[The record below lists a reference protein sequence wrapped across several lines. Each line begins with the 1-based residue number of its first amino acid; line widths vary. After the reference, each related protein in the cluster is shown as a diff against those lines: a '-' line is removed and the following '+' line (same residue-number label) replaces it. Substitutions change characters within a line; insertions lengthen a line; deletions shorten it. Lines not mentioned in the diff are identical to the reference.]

1 MKDANKAIEIDPTFV
16 RAYIRKAMVL
26 YGMKDHTQALTALQ
40 KATDADKDHTSTR
53 EINEWNTKIQHALY
67 SERSNE
73 TDEQTLERAM
83 RDPEVAAI
91 MSDPIMQSILQQAQN
106 DPAALQNHMRNE
118 GIQKKIFKLVEA
130 GIIKTR

>member
-1 MKDANKAIEIDPTFV
+1 
-16 RAYIRKAMVL
+16 
-26 YGMKDHTQALTALQ
+26 MKDHTQALTALQ
-40 KATDADKDHTSTR
+40 KATDSDKDRTSTR

>member
-1 MKDANKAIEIDPTFV
+1 
-16 RAYIRKAMVL
+16 
-26 YGMKDHTQALTALQ
+26 
-40 KATDADKDHTSTR
+40 
-53 EINEWNTKIQHALY
+53 
-67 SERSNE
+67 
-73 TDEQTLERAM
+73 M